1 MGNGDYKA
9 ADFKKPLGTV
19 VEIVK
24 HANHT
29 IIGAFE

>member
-9 ADFKKPLGTV
+9 ADFEKPFGTA

-24 HANHT
+24 HANHAV
-29 IIGAFE
+29 IGAFE

>member
-9 ADFKKPLGTV
+9 ADVDKPFGTK
-19 VEIVK
+19 VEIVI
-24 HANHT
+24 HANHA